1 MNLNTICLQNEVVYE
16 CIADGF
22 LQWDVS
28 HISSS
33 TNIFTY
39 SYTHH
44 SSTDSFAKRIGSST
58 ISAQLIF
65 RNSTIL
71 SSVLTITNVTS
82 LGDQVITC
90 NGEVENLLDSL
101 VYTYNSG
108 GFVLNDMF

>member
-1 MNLNTICLQNEVVYE
+1 MNLNTICLQNEVIYE
-16 CIADGF
+16 CIVDDF
-22 LQWDVS
+22 LQWDVR
-28 HISSS
+28 HTSSS

-39 SYTHH
+39 SYTQR
-44 SSTDSFAKRIGSST
+44 SGTDSYTKRIGSST

-82 LGDQVITC
+82 LGDQIITC

-101 VYTYNSG
+101 VYTYNTG
-108 GFVLNDMF
+108 GFVLNNMF